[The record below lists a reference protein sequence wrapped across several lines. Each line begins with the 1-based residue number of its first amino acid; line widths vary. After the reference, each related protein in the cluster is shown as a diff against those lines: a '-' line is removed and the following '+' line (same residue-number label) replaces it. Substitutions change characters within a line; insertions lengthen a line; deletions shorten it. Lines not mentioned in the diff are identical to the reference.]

1 MLKDMI
7 EKHTEI
13 VPVSDRINVVD
24 MLTNEGA
31 VESMKQDFKQL
42 TSISKDIN
50 TFTGVMENLTN
61 ESGLVSYL
69 ASQGYEDI
77 TTESA
82 GDKAKEIWDKV
93 VKFIK
98 DLISKFKIVYNNL
111 KIKVYAYLN
120 DKDKIIDSLINIAK
134 QINTPLNENEYF
146 SPGEKLP
153 IIEDL
158 SNPQNYTNMFKEW
171 GDSIV
176 YILHNQGDTLFITKV
191 NDDGSNFKD
200 KDVNDVKVKRVI
212 NFADGKL
219 KGIYLDN
226 NLQFKID
233 HIDSK
238 IDYKARESKIP
249 TPSSIVNILTNFKDF
264 NKKARTEFIEKILK
278 SIEDLEKRLSDSG
291 NYKKVQ
297 DFKENS
303 KILKDTLSGSDIYSY
318 KNAPHNC
325 SMLIRASEVMM
336 RDIPEIT
343 QNIIYL
349 MSHAIKCYDKK

>member
-1 MLKDMI
+1 M
-7 EKHTEI
+7 
-13 VPVSDRINVVD
+13 VPTRLNVVD
-24 MLTNEGA
+24 VLTSESA
-31 VESMKQDFKQL
+31 VTELNNSLRDMGVISKEIDILVSKQD
-42 TSISKDIN
+42 D
-50 TFTGVMENLTN
+50 LTN
-61 ESGLVSYL
+61 ESGLVSFLYKE
-69 ASQGYEDI
+69 GYGEL
-77 TTESA
+77 TNESA
-82 GDKAKEIWDKV
+82 VEVAKDVWEKV
-93 VKFIK
+93 LKIIK
-98 DLISKFKIVYNNL
+98 DLISKFKVVYNNL

-153 IIEDL
+153 VIEDL
-158 SNPQNYTNMFKEW
+158 SNPQNYINMFKEW
-171 GDSIV
+171 GDNIV
-176 YILHNQGDTLFITKV
+176 YILHNQGDTLFITKL

-212 NFADGKL
+212 NFAEGKL

-249 TPSSIVNILTNFKDF
+249 TPSSIVSILTNFKDF
-264 NKKARTEFIEKILK
+264 NKKTRTEFIEKILK
-278 SIEDLEKRLSDSG
+278 SIEDLERRLSESG

-303 KILKDTLSGSDIYSY
+303 ITLKDTLDASDIYSY

-325 SMLIRASEVMM
+325 SVLIRASEVMM

-349 MSHAIKCYDKK
+349 MSRAIKCYNKK